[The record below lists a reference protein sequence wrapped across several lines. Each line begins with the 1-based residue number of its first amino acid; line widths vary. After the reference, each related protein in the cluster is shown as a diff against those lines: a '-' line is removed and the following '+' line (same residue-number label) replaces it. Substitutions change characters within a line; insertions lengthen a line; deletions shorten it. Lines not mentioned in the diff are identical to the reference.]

1 MTSTR
6 TGAKQ
11 RLEEHVAAQ
20 DQALAQAE
28 QVAPNFFLAEQ
39 IR

>member
-1 MTSTR
+1 MVTEK
-6 TGAKQ
+6 AKAEPAG
-11 RLEEHVAAQ
+11 LKCTACNP
-20 DQALAQAE
+20 ALAQAE